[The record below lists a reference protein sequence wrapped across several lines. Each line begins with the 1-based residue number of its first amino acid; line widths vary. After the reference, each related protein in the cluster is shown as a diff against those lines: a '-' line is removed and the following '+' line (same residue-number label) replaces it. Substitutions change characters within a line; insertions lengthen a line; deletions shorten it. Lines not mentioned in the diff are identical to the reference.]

1 MHRVV
6 FVGPPGAGKGTQ
18 AAILARA
25 LGIVHLSTGDVLRSA
40 VSERTDL
47 GLQADG
53 FMRAGQLVPDA
64 LVLKIIGDRLHR
76 PSARE
81 GFLLDGFPR
90 NVAQAE
96 ALAQITPLDR
106 VIAFQIPEAL
116 LLERLTQRWS
126 CPKCARAYNAATQPP
141 KSAGRCDDDGTA
153 LVQRPDDRPEAVRT
167 RLKVYQEQTA
177 PLLAFYRALGLLR
190 TVDAVGEVDEVAAR
204 LRALFVGRPA
214 PAEDF

>member
-1 MHRVV
+1 MHRLA

-18 AAILARA
+18 AAVLARE

-47 GLQADG
+47 GIQADT

-64 LVLKIIGDRLHR
+64 LVVKIIDAHLHQ
-76 PSARE
+76 PSAKP

-90 NVAQAE
+90 NVAQAQ
-96 ALAQITPLDR
+96 ALANITPLDR
-106 VIAFQIPEAL
+106 VVAFEIPEAL

-126 CPKCARAYNAATQPP
+126 CPKCARAYNRVTQPP
-141 KSAGRCDDDGTA
+141 KVAGRCDDDGTE
-153 LVQRPDDRPEAVRT
+153 LLQRPDDQPDAVRT

-177 PLLAFYRALGLLR
+177 PLLDYYQRQGILR
-190 TVDAVGEVDEVAAR
+190 TVLAVGNVGEVSARIRAVVA
-204 LRALFVGRPA
+204 
-214 PAEDF
+214 